1 MDFTQTQT
9 YFNLARSFAGEC
21 QAGMRYQLIARDAT
35 AAGLMALAD
44 TLRTIAKNETNHA
57 RVFFELLI
65 KHAGS
70 RDNIRVDAGYPFHTG
85 TIAES
90 LNFAAEDEKSE
101 HENIYPSFARTARE
115 EGFEDVAFKFE
126 EVAKVEENHE
136 IVFRYLH
143 ESVKNGTLYSASA
156 HLDLRRVRLYAYRK
170 RGVEG
175 LPAVRGKAGGSRS
188 ASPLQR
194 GLKASLS
201 RRRHQDHFYE
211 EEDHDGT
218 QELR

>member
-21 QAGMRYQLIARDAT
+21 QVGMRYQLIARDAT
-35 AAGLMALAD
+35 AAGLKSLAD

-90 LNFAAEDEKSE
+90 LAFAAADEKSE

-115 EGFEDVAFKFE
+115 EGFEDIAFKFE

-143 ESVKNGTLYSASA
+143 ESVKNGTLYSAEHPLIWICGECGYMQIGRA
-156 HLDLRRVRLYAYRK
+156 HV
-170 RGVEG
+170 
-175 LPAVRGKAGGSRS
+175 
-188 ASPLQR
+188 
-194 GLKASLS
+194 
-201 RRRHQDHFYE
+201 
-211 EEDHDGT
+211 
-218 QELR
+218 

>member
-9 YFNLARSFAGEC
+9 YFNLARSFAGSARRAC
-21 QAGMRYQLIARDAT
+21 AISSSPAMRRRR
-35 AAGLMALAD
+35 GFMALAD

-90 LNFAAEDEKSE
+90 LAFAAEDEKSE

-143 ESVKNGTLYSASA
+143 ESVKNGTLYSAEHPLIWICGECGYMHTA
-156 HLDLRRVRLYAYRK
+156 KEAWKVCPLCGAKQGEVDLHLPYKGA
-170 RGVEG
+170 
-175 LPAVRGKAGGSRS
+175 
-188 ASPLQR
+188 
-194 GLKASLS
+194 
-201 RRRHQDHFYE
+201 
-211 EEDHDGT
+211 
-218 QELR
+218 

>member
-35 AAGLMALAD
+35 AAGLKSLAD

-156 HLDLRRVRLYAYRK
+156 
-170 RGVEG
+170 
-175 LPAVRGKAGGSRS
+175 S
-188 ASPLQR
+188 ALQR